1 MSDSITIQPFG
12 LTTPDYAGS
21 IQKGFEQQAAQGG
34 LRALQGI
41 DLNDPDSMNKALQG
55 SIRAGAI
62 DQATAL
68 QNLAFTRYKVE
79 ALQKLPQQIAAAQAY
94 LMGGGEQPQQSQ
106 QPQQPNPEANP
117 KLADFHADAVATAQ
131 KLLATNDPVEKQ
143 SIADDAAARYK
154 AMGLPE
160 DAIKADLGDLSVPH
174 LEQVHDKHL
183 AAYNA
188 SSGQAPAPQQNTYG
202 ATNAALNR
210 SERARQF
217 ISGGGVAPILMGSAL
232 SGVPELA
239 QAFERAAQFGAAPAQ
254 AALTE
259 SATAPIKT
267 AQAVAQAQGL
277 LPTEVAKAGLVK
289 QAELSGEQD
298 VKGGTV
304 YDQEDKPITLSGP
317 DYRRFVSAPQA
328 VKDKLGWSLTEPTRA
343 KETATALGRAA
354 GETIELPTPGGGKK
368 VVPKLGFLES
378 GGGAQG
384 PGVAEQKIMEKQA
397 TDYSGTVSSA
407 NASDRINQIRQM
419 QDLGSRIMSESAQS
433 SGPLTGKTAAIL
445 SPFSGAG
452 RKVSDYVNNAQLLD
466 QDLSLGKTGA
476 LKGVGASVVRNQAE
490 FGQIT
495 NAVSTLNSQPD
506 VIKST
511 GAKIKATADLEDAFN
526 RFTQAYDADPKSV
539 KTPAA
544 LATAWQNTEA
554 YKRGIAGSKVW
565 ENVNLGTMPDG
576 KTPAPALT
584 APVTH
589 KDGHT
594 YVVWGQGLPKGNQI
608 VIRIK

>member
-354 GETIELPTPGGGKK
+354 GETIELPTPRRRE
-368 VVPKLGFLES
+368 ES
-378 GGGAQG
+378 CAQ
-384 PGVAEQKIMEKQA
+384 
-397 TDYSGTVSSA
+397 T
-407 NASDRINQIRQM
+407 
-419 QDLGSRIMSESAQS
+419 
-433 SGPLTGKTAAIL
+433 
-445 SPFSGAG
+445 
-452 RKVSDYVNNAQLLD
+452 
-466 QDLSLGKTGA
+466 
-476 LKGVGASVVRNQAE
+476 
-490 FGQIT
+490 
-495 NAVSTLNSQPD
+495 
-506 VIKST
+506 
-511 GAKIKATADLEDAFN
+511 
-526 RFTQAYDADPKSV
+526 
-539 KTPAA
+539 
-544 LATAWQNTEA
+544 W
-554 YKRGIAGSKVW
+554 
-565 ENVNLGTMPDG
+565 
-576 KTPAPALT
+576 
-584 APVTH
+584 
-589 KDGHT
+589 
-594 YVVWGQGLPKGNQI
+594 LP
-608 VIRIK
+608 